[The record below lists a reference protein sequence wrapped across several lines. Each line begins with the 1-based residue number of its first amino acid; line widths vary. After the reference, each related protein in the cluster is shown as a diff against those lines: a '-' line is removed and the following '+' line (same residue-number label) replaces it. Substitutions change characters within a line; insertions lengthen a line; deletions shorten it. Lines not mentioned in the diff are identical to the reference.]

1 MLFKPINIK
10 FWKYDVNEHCKD
22 SKSYLEDL
30 VLLKINLPQ
39 KCLNNQKIL
48 LVAVDLQ
55 GLYPNISRELV
66 KISSLSA
73 IKKCTNYSKQV
84 NKILVDLTM
93 LCFEI
98 VIA

>member
-10 FWKYDVNEHCKD
+10 FWKYNVNEHCKD

-30 VLLKINLPQ
+30 DLWKINLPQ
-39 KCLNNQKIL
+39 SCLNNQKIL

-66 KISSLSA
+66 KISLLSA
-73 IKKCTNYSKQV
+73 I
-84 NKILVDLTM
+84 
-93 LCFEI
+93 
-98 VIA
+98 